1 MAIWREVGA
10 MDQPHR
16 AGECGLLQ
24 LAAAGGLVPGP
35 RPTHHDV
42 GISVEEFDE
51 FLQTPKAAFETA
63 HEELGKLV
71 LCRW

>member
-1 MAIWREVGA
+1 LGKGDVGTRLGSS
-10 MDQPHR
+10 DWTDVNGSR
-16 AGECGLLQ
+16 
-24 LAAAGGLVPGP
+24 GGLVPGP

-42 GISVEEFDE
+42 GVSVEEFDE

-63 HEELGKLV
+63 HEELCKLV